1 MKVEGIGGV
10 CAEEKKAESRKTQ
23 ASWFQLC
30 EWLKHG
36 QGNRP
41 ILMLQGKEQ
50 KAIGA
55 SYGKR
60 THAKVTAAKTE

>member
-23 ASWFQLC
+23 ASWFKLC

-41 ILMLQGKEQ
+41 ILMLQGKE
-50 KAIGA
+50 
-55 SYGKR
+55 
-60 THAKVTAAKTE
+60 